1 VSRLRDLPI
10 RHKLLAL
17 GMLGSTLA
25 LVASGVAF
33 GVYDWLTF
41 RESLARSL
49 AVQAEILAAN
59 CQSAVIFR
67 DDRSAVSTLE
77 ALSVEPGILAAA
89 VYTADGARFAA
100 YRREGEPEPPPHA
113 RHLPAGFG
121 VRYET
126 ERVVVRK
133 PILRDDGAVV
143 GTLVLLSD
151 LAEEG
156 RRLRRYAGI
165 VALVLLG
172 SVAMVY
178 LISSRVQ
185 RLISTPILSLADTA
199 RVVTESRDFT
209 VRAAPGNRD
218 EVGTLTAAFN
228 TMLGQIQRRDR
239 ALQEAREDLER
250 RVEERTAELR
260 RAGDA
265 LSGKVAELE
274 STEAELRRLAS
285 RLEASNRELQDFA
298 SVASHDLQE
307 PLRKIQAF
315 GSRLVSRL
323 GDTLDAESSDY
334 LSRMQNATV
343 RMQAL
348 IDDLLAL
355 SRVSTQPRAV
365 RQTSLTAV
373 ARDVVADLEARI
385 EATGAEIQL
394 DPLPTLPAD
403 PTQMRQLFQNLVGNA
418 LKFVRPGVVPRV
430 RVWADAVPGEE
441 GVPAW
446 RIAVQDNGIGF
457 EERYLDRIFTVF
469 QRLQGR
475 AAYEGTGIGLAIC
488 RRIVERHGGS
498 ITARSRPGEGST
510 FLVTLPARL
519 PEGGHD
525 LERQPEADHHSS
537 GR

>member
-1 VSRLRDLPI
+1 
-10 RHKLLAL
+10 
-17 GMLGSTLA
+17 MLGAALA
-25 LVASGVAF
+25 LVGSAVAF
-33 GVYDWLTF
+33 GLYDYLTF
-41 RESLARSL
+41 RAALARRL
-49 AVQAEILAAN
+49 DVQSRILAAN
-59 CQSAVIFR
+59 AQSAVVFG
-67 DDRSAVSTLE
+67 DDGSAELT
-77 ALSVEPGILAAA
+77 LAAVA
-89 VYTADGARFAA
+89 AEPAIEAAAIYTPDGARFAA
-100 YRREGEPEPPPHA
+100 WTRPGARPLPARREGRVA
-113 RHLPAGFG
+113 WRG
-121 VRYET
+121 VRYGPRRAEART
-126 ERVVVRK
+126 
-133 PILRDDGAVV
+133 PILEQGSRI
-143 GTLVLLSD
+143 GTLVLVSD
-151 LAEEG
+151 LSEQA
-156 RRLRRYAGI
+156 RRLRRYAAIGA
-165 VALVLLG
+165 VVLAFSLG
-172 SVAMVY
+172 LVY
-178 LISSRVQ
+178 LVSSRVQ
-185 RLISTPILSLADTA
+185 RLISQPILSLAGTA
-199 RVVTESRDFT
+199 SAVTETRDFA

-218 EVGTLTAAFN
+218 EVGVLIAAFN
-228 TMLGQIQRRDR
+228 TMLGLVQRRDA
-239 ALQEAREDLER
+239 ALQQARQELEA
-250 RVEERTAELR
+250 RVEERTSELR
-260 RAGDA
+260 LASEA
-265 LSGKVAELE
+265 LAAKVDEQERTA
-274 STEAELRRLAS
+274 AELRRLATN
-285 RLEASNRELQDFA
+285 LEASNRELQNFA

-519 PEGGHD
+519 SEGGHD